1 MGAWSHKGMNNDK
14 TTNSKTAGAATGNRP
29 DTPACD
35 TSGIPDSG
43 VRTDGV
49 RTDGVRN
56 DGAQTAASSPSA
68 QSQPTSQHNPPKQI
82 RFFRW
87 VRASAVERSPYR
99 WIGGV
104 CSGIAYRIGVSE
116 LLIRAIFVAACCFFG
131 VGAAVYALA
140 WLILPDGRTGRI
152 LLQDFG
158 HAKLSWPFVGASA
171 LFWTAFITACSLPS
185 SLMGGVVRGMSGFW
199 MFCIATA
206 VLLMFLNWSGSHA
219 QYVVVPSSRIRPVS
233 DEHDGSAD
241 HGDGG
246 VGDGGVG
253 DGVDAGR
260 PASTVSPISTVPP
273 NPSVSIASVASGA
286 STGSTS
292 ANSSPM
298 TSSTAAS
305 SMMPRPTVRRAPRR
319 RPAGFIVVGVTCGL
333 LLISLAGVLLANA
346 VAQTGPQD
354 AIRNVL
360 LWVCA
365 AAVGIGAPLVV
376 LGFLG
381 RKSGGLLP
389 IAALFLVAVTVLSM
403 SGIMYAGT
411 FSADESHYPV
421 RKTVSSNLELGA
433 GDDQMQ
439 MYRDGLTLSG
449 ERSFNLPSRA
459 TINLSQLQECP
470 TGTIHLH
477 VEYAKLVVRMPRGCS
492 FLLGNGSMGY
502 MTGIGGLQGLSSSS
516 PWPNQFTANAYDDLS
531 SGQVSAD
538 AAGFQSDGVGGADGA
553 DSPGADSNDE
563 YTYDDSSDLSS
574 DNTHWSYDDTKL
586 LRIDASIHFASVE
599 VIAPKL

>member
-1 MGAWSHKGMNNDK
+1 MNNDK

-29 DTPACD
+29 EPPAAD

-43 VRTDGV
+43 I

-56 DGAQTAASSPSA
+56 DDAQTAASSQSA
-68 QSQPTSQHNPPKQI
+68 QSQPTSQHNPLKQI

-131 VGAAVYALA
+131 VGAVVYALA

-233 DEHDGSAD
+233 DGHDGSAD
-241 HGDGG
+241 N
-246 VGDGGVG
+246 GDGGVG

-273 NPSVSIASVASGA
+273 NPSASIASVSSGA
-286 STGSTS
+286 S
-292 ANSSPM
+292 ADSSPM

-365 AAVGIGAPLVV
+365 AAVGIGATLVV

-421 RKTVSSNLELGA
+421 RKTVSSNLELGS

-492 FLLGNGSMGY
+492 FLLGNESMGY

-516 PWPNQFTANAYDDLS
+516 PWLSQFTSNAYDDLA

-538 AAGFQSDGVGGADGA
+538 AAGFQSDGGDGADGVGGADGA
-553 DSPGADSNDE
+553 DGVDSNGE
-563 YTYDDSSDLSS
+563 YADGDAYDLSS
-574 DNTHWSYDDTKL
+574 DNTYWSYDDTKL

-599 VIAPKL
+599 VIASKP

>member
-1 MGAWSHKGMNNDK
+1 MNNDK
-14 TTNSKTAGAATGNRP
+14 TTNSKTAGSATGKRP
-29 DTPACD
+29 GTSASD
-35 TSGIPDSG
+35 TSGIHAG
-43 VRTDGV
+43 A
-49 RTDGVRN
+49 RN
-56 DGAQTAASSPSA
+56 DDAQTAASSQSA
-68 QSQPTSQHNPPKQI
+68 QHNPPKQI

-116 LLIRAIFVAACCFFG
+116 LLIRAVFVAACCFFG

-185 SLMGGVVRGMSGFW
+185 SLMGGAVRGMSGFW

-233 DEHDGSAD
+233 GGRGGSAGN
-241 HGDGG
+241 GDDS
-246 VGDGGVG
+246 VENSVD
-253 DGVDAGR
+253 DGVDDGR
-260 PASTVSPISTVPP
+260 PASAVSSIPIPVM
-273 NPSVSIASVASGA
+273 NVDPSV
-286 STGSTS
+286 GSSPTTS
-292 ANSSPM
+292 A
-298 TSSTAAS
+298 AAS
-305 SMMPRPTVRRAPRR
+305 STMPRPTVRRPRR

-333 LLISLAGVLLANA
+333 LLISLAGVLLTNV
-346 VAQTGPQD
+346 VAQTSQLD

-365 AAVGIGAPLVV
+365 AALAMGATLVV

-421 RKTVSSNLELGA
+421 RKTVSSNLELGS

-449 ERSFNLPSRA
+449 ERSFNLSSRA

-477 VEYAKLVVRMPRGCS
+477 VEYAKLVVRMPKGCS
-492 FLLGNGSMGY
+492 FLLGNESMGY
-502 MTGIGGLQGLSSSS
+502 MTGIDGLQGLSSSS
-516 PWPNQFTANAYDDLS
+516 PWLSRFTDHSYDDLA

-538 AAGFQSDGVGGADGA
+538 AAGFQSDSVDGA
-553 DSPGADSNDE
+553 DSAGSADSADSADSNGE
-563 YTYDDSSDLSS
+563 YSDGDAYDLSS
-574 DNTHWSYDDTKL
+574 DNTYWSYDDTKL

-599 VIAPKL
+599 VIAPKS

>member
-1 MGAWSHKGMNNDK
+1 MNNDT
-14 TTNSKTAGAATGNRP
+14 TTNSKTAGAATGKRP
-29 DTPACD
+29 GTSASD
-35 TSGIPDSG
+35 TSGIHHAG
-43 VRTDGV
+43 A
-49 RTDGVRN
+49 RN
-56 DGAQTAASSPSA
+56 DDTQTAASSQFA
-68 QSQPTSQHNPPKQI
+68 QHNPPRQI

-185 SLMGGVVRGMSGFW
+185 SLMAGRSGLW
-199 MFCIATA
+199 MFFIATA

-219 QYVVVPSSRIRPVS
+219 QYVVVPSSRIRPIS
-233 DEHDGSAD
+233 GGRGGSAD
-241 HGDGG
+241 NGDGG
-246 VGDGGVG
+246 VENS
-253 DGVDAGR
+253 VDDGR
-260 PASTVSPISTVPP
+260 PASAVSSVPIPVT
-273 NPSVSIASVASGA
+273 NADPSVG
-286 STGSTS
+286 
-292 ANSSPM
+292 SSPM
-298 TSSTAAS
+298 TSAAAS

-333 LLISLAGVLLANA
+333 LLISLAGVLLTNV
-346 VAQTGPQD
+346 VAQTSQQD

-365 AAVGIGAPLVV
+365 AALAIGATLVV

-421 RKTVSSNLELGA
+421 RKTVSSNLELGS

-449 ERSFNLPSRA
+449 ERSFNLSSRA

-477 VEYAKLVVRMPRGCS
+477 VEYAKLVVRMPKGCS
-492 FLLGNGSMGY
+492 FLLGNESMGY
-502 MTGIGGLQGLSSSS
+502 MTGIDGLQGLSSSS
-516 PWPNQFTANAYDDLS
+516 PWLSRFADHSYDDLA

-538 AAGFQSDGVGGADGA
+538 AAGFQSDGVDDA
-553 DSPGADSNDE
+553 DSAGSVDSTDSADSNGE
-563 YTYDDSSDLSS
+563 YSDGDASDLSS
-574 DNTHWSYDDTKL
+574 DNTYWSYDDTKL
-586 LRIDASIHFASVE
+586 LRIDASIRFASVE
-599 VIAPKL
+599 VIAPKS